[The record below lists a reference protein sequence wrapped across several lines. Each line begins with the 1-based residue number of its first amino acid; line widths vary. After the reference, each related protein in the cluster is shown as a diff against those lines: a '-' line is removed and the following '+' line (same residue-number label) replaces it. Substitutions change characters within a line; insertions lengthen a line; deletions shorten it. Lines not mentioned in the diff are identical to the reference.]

1 MGGFIDGA
9 LFGSA
14 LGTVLGSAVGS
25 ADGTALGADVGHQ
38 LQDSG
43 QALPTKGYPL
53 YSLGQYLY

>member
-1 MGGFIDGA
+1 M
-9 LFGSA
+9 LGSA
-14 LGTVLGSAVGS
+14 LGTVLGSTVGS

-53 YSLGQYLY
+53 HSLGQYLC